1 MIHAVDATPPAT
13 VFKLKNISHCPNERT
28 RTGGKA
34 MSKNGDFISGLIVGG
49 LIGAV
54 IGILYAP
61 KSGKETREEI
71 GQKADELLSKAK
83 EEYGQAVEKSRKAYE
98 AAIERL
104 KALEETAKEKVE
116 EVGEKVDELAG
127 LGKETLQDGKSRL
140 KKAIEAGVGAFREEQ
155 NKTL

>member
-1 MIHAVDATPPAT
+1 
-13 VFKLKNISHCPNERT
+13 
-28 RTGGKA
+28 
-34 MSKNGDFISGLIVGG
+34 MSKNCDFIGGLVVGG

-83 EEYGQAVEKSRKAYE
+83 EEYSHAVEKSRKVYE
-98 AAIERL
+98 ATVERL
-104 KALEETAKEKVE
+104 KELEETAKEKVE

-155 NKTL
+155 NKPS

>member
-1 MIHAVDATPPAT
+1 MIHAVDATLPT
-13 VFKLKNISHCPNERT
+13 SVFKLKNISHCPNERT
-28 RTGGKA
+28 GRGGNV
-34 MSKNGDFISGLIVGG
+34 MSKNGDFVAGLVVGG

-83 EEYGQAVEKSRKAYE
+83 EEYGHAVEKSREAYE
-98 AAIERL
+98 ATVERL
-104 KALEETAKEKVE
+104 KELEETAKEKVE
-116 EVGEKVDELAG
+116 EVGELAG
-127 LGKETLQDGKSRL
+127 RGKETLQDGKNRL

-155 NKTL
+155 NKPI